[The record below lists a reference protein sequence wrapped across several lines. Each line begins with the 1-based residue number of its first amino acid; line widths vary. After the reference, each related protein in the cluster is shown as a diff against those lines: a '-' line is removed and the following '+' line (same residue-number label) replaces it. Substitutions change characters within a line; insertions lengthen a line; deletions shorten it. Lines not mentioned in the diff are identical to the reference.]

1 MYSHSIKQSGVGRL
15 ERMRLPFTSC
25 SRHLSIKDYPE
36 WPSAGVTTQGVA
48 RPSGRAGHAVA
59 ILRVA
64 GNKDVLLV
72 HGGRTKDHKLCR
84 DTWLLELS

>member
-1 MYSHSIKQSGVGRL
+1 MRMSSPEQPNQVTSQCACAVQSPCLALACRVNGVDIL
-15 ERMRLPFTSC
+15 
-25 SRHLSIKDYPE
+25 
-36 WPSAGVTTQGVA
+36 QGVA

-59 ILRVA
+59 LLRVA
-64 GNKDVLLV
+64 GSKDALLV